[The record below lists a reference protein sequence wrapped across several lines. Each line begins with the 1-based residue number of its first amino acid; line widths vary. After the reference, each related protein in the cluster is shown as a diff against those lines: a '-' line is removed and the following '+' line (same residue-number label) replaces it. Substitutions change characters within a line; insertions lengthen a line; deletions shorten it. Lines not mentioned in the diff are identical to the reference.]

1 VVIKQKTKIKRNLVI
16 KKLMEKKIQTRT
28 FFFPMHKQTIF
39 KKMNLFSS
47 KEKYPN
53 AEYLSLNGFYLPS
66 GLGIKNYEIDYVA
79 TTLNEILR

>member
-1 VVIKQKTKIKRNLVI
+1 
-16 KKLMEKKIQTRT
+16 
-28 FFFPMHKQTIF
+28 MHKQKIF
-39 KKMNLFSS
+39 KKMNLFAN
-47 KEKYPN
+47 KEKHPN